1 MTQRSYTAW
10 ADQARRE
17 SGVPTIGKLGYWV
30 DGAFT
35 VVVAGDLGRYWVRF
49 GDQSYAAFPHKGRV
63 GVPADL
69 TSYNGQNVSVEVGID
84 QSGEMAILG
93 LWSSEV
99 NAQLQGDPNLL
110 VQPHTHPMEQI
121 IEFEPLTDEGFVY
134 WVDETTL
141 ETRQAIATRQ
151 LDLSDPPTPAELDAE
166 FPSAVDGFA
175 FQNNDNGTGDDFQLF
190 IRQDSTW
197 ARYQALI
204 VLDAPVL
211 TPAAGYYPE
220 LPEWEWS
227 DP

>member
-1 MTQRSYTAW
+1 MSLNAYTQW

-17 SGVPTIGKLGYWV
+17 SGTPNIGKLGYYI

-35 VVVAGDLGRYWVRF
+35 VAVAGDLGRYWVRF
-49 GDQSYAAFPHKGRV
+49 GDKSYAAFPHKGRV
-63 GVPADL
+63 GIPAHLD
-69 TSYNGQNVSVEVGID
+69 TYEGQNVSVEVGID

-93 LWSSEV
+93 LWSGEV
-99 NAQLQGDPNLL
+99 NAQLQRDGNLL
-110 VQPHTHPMEQI
+110 VPPHTHVLEN
-121 IEFEPLTDEGFVY
+121 IEEFAALADEGFVY
-134 WVDETTL
+134 RIDADTL
-141 ETRQAIATRQ
+141 EIRQAITTRQ